1 MLALAEAIE
10 AGRIPEAEI
19 ALVASNIENAAG
31 LERARALGIPTYFHS
46 HKGCTREEHDRAIA
60 AELRRAKVDL
70 VCLAGYMRLLSPWFI
85 REFEHRILNIHP
97 SLLPAFPGLDAQ
109 KQALDYGVKFTG
121 CTVHL
126 VDEELD
132 HGPIVKQF
140 VVPILTDDTVE
151 TLSARIL
158 AEEHK
163 AYSEA
168 VSLIL
173 SGSYD
178 IEGRR
183 IVER

>member
-1 MLALAEAIE
+1 MLALAEAVRS
-10 AGRIPEAEI
+10 GQIPDAEI

-31 LERARALGIPTYFHS
+31 LERARQLGIPTYFHS

-60 AELRRAKVDL
+60 AELRRAEVDL

-109 KQALDYGVKFTG
+109 QQALDYGVKFTG

-173 SGSYD
+173 SSSYD
-178 IEGRR
+178 IKGRR